1 MPKTQDRIAIGL
13 RVRLRADSL
22 LRVHHVASIT
32 GLSCRT
38 VRHLAKTGQLYGT
51 KMGQRIWIF
60 RGSAVG
66 EFLTRR
72 RCCQLDYDGGP
83 CSAFSWLCG

>member
-1 MPKTQDRIAIGL
+1 MPKTQDRIASSL
-13 RVRLRADSL
+13 RVGLRADSL

-38 VRHLAKTGQLYGT
+38 VRHLAKTGHLHGI
-51 KMGQRIWIF
+51 KIGQRTWIF
-60 RGSAVG
+60 RGSDVG

-72 RCCQLDYDGGP
+72 RCVQLDYDGGP
-83 CSAFSWLCG
+83 SSTFFRLCG